1 MATDRWIRAS
11 NPLAEFVPPGRGP
24 AVRLADLP
32 WPDIGERAAADTV
45 LAGESGIL
53 GDPARATA
61 GEGRALLDHLSAAL
75 IREVAAWLRG
85 VPT

>member
-1 MATDRWIRAS
+1 MLQLAPAMVRMASAVPGDTRPLTQTWPLLRA
-11 NPLAEFVPPGRGP
+11 GG
-24 AVRLADLP
+24 VR
-32 WPDIGERAAADTV
+32 V
-45 LAGESGIL
+45 VSESGIL